1 MRAFPIIS
9 AACVALAVL
18 AVSLGAQQSADIT
31 DAGEA
36 RAALIE
42 AQQQSAAARARAEGL
57 EKQAAEAGAAADR
70 TGRQAAAAAARI
82 QETQAEVAARQADIR
97 LIDKQREALRAKL
110 AARQFP
116 VVRLTGALQRLS
128 RRPMVFALLRPG
140 SLRDSMHMRA
150 MLDTMLPEVQKRTAS
165 LRGEIAKGK
174 ALKASAEVALAAL
187 HTEQAELGQ
196 RRQTLVSL
204 ETQQRLSL
212 RSASGD
218 ADREA
223 ERALSLAEQA
233 RDLDGLTTDLGR
245 AGALRAELMR
255 LPGPVIRPDNPAQAQ
270 VSGFGDLSASATPT
284 SAPAFI
290 LPVQGRLVA
299 GFGAASPGGPTSR
312 GIALATGSGAQA
324 VAPAAGRVAFAG
336 PYRGYGAI
344 VIIDHG
350 NGWTSLITGLSQLDA
365 HVGDELVAGSPIGIT
380 GPGRPMV
387 SLELRRDGEAVN
399 PLDFAKLQ

>member
-1 MRAFPIIS
+1 MRAFPILS
-9 AACVALAVL
+9 AACVMLAVL
-18 AVSLGAQQSADIT
+18 AVSLGAQQSADII

-36 RAALIE
+36 RAALLE
-42 AQQQSAAARARAEGL
+42 AQQQSAAARMRAEGL

-70 TGRQAAAAAARI
+70 TARQAAAAAARI
-82 QETQAEVAARQADIR
+82 QETQAEVAARKADIR
-97 LIDKQREALRAKL
+97 LIDKQREELRAKL
-110 AARQFP
+110 AARQLP
-116 VVRLTGALQRLS
+116 VVRLTGALERLS
-128 RRPMVFALLRPG
+128 RRPMAFALLRPG
-140 SLRDSMHMRA
+140 SLRDSVHMRA

-165 LRGEIAKGK
+165 LRGEIARGK
-174 ALKASAEVALAAL
+174 ALKASAETALAAL
-187 HTEQAELGQ
+187 HTEQNELGQ
-196 RRQTLVSL
+196 RRQTLASL

-212 RSASGD
+212 RSASGN

-233 RDLDGLTTDLGR
+233 RDLDALTADLGR
-245 AGALRAELMR
+245 AGALRAELMQ
-255 LPGPVIRPDNPAQAQ
+255 LPGPVMRPDNPAQAQ
-270 VSGFGDLSASATPT
+270 VSALGDQSPSPAPT

-299 GFGAASPGGPTSR
+299 GFGAASPGTPTSR
-312 GIALATGSGAQA
+312 GIALATGAGAQA

-387 SLELRRDGEAVN
+387 SLELRRNGQAVN
-399 PLDFAKLQ
+399 PLDFAKVQ

>member
-1 MRAFPIIS
+1 MRAFPILS
-9 AACVALAVL
+9 AACVMLAVL
-18 AVSLGAQQSADIT
+18 AVSLGAQQSADII

-36 RAALIE
+36 RAALLE
-42 AQQQSAAARARAEGL
+42 AQQQSAAARTRAEDL

-70 TGRQAAAAAARI
+70 TARQAAAAAARI

-110 AARQFP
+110 AARQLP
-116 VVRLTGALQRLS
+116 VVRLTGALERLS
-128 RRPMVFALLRPG
+128 RRPMAFALLRPG
-140 SLRDSMHMRA
+140 SLRDSVHMRA
-150 MLDTMLPEVQKRTAS
+150 MLETMLPEVQKRTAS

-174 ALKASAEVALAAL
+174 ALKVSAETALAAL
-187 HTEQAELGQ
+187 HAEQTELRQ
-196 RRQTLVSL
+196 RRQTLTSL

-212 RSASGD
+212 RSASGN

-233 RDLDGLTTDLGR
+233 RDLDTLTADLGR

-270 VSGFGDLSASATPT
+270 VSALGDQSPSPAPT

-299 GFGAASPGGPTSR
+299 GFGAASPGTPTSR
-312 GIALATGSGAQA
+312 GIALATGAGAQA
-324 VAPAAGRVAFAG
+324 VAPAAGRIAFAG

-387 SLELRRDGEAVN
+387 SLELRRDGQAVN

>member
-1 MRAFPIIS
+1 MRAFPILS
-9 AACVALAVL
+9 AACVMLAVL
-18 AVSLGAQQSADIT
+18 AVSLGAQQSADII

-36 RAALIE
+36 RAALLE
-42 AQQQSAAARARAEGL
+42 AQQQSAAARMRAEGL

-70 TGRQAAAAAARI
+70 TARQAAAAAARI

-97 LIDKQREALRAKL
+97 LIDKQREELRAKL
-110 AARQFP
+110 AARQLP
-116 VVRLTGALQRLS
+116 VVRLTGALERLS
-128 RRPMVFALLRPG
+128 RRPMAFALLRPG
-140 SLRDSMHMRA
+140 SLRDSVHMRA
-150 MLDTMLPEVQKRTAS
+150 MLETMLPEVQKRTAS
-165 LRGEIAKGK
+165 LRGEIARGK
-174 ALKASAEVALAAL
+174 ALKASAETALAAL
-187 HTEQAELGQ
+187 HIEQTELRQ
-196 RRQTLVSL
+196 RRQTLASL

-212 RSASGD
+212 RSASGN

-233 RDLDGLTTDLGR
+233 RDLDALTADLGR
-245 AGALRAELMR
+245 AGALRAELMQ
-255 LPGPVIRPDNPAQAQ
+255 LPGPVMRPDNPAQAQ
-270 VSGFGDLSASATPT
+270 VSALGDQSPSPAPT

-299 GFGAASPGGPTSR
+299 GFGAASPGTPTSR
-312 GIALATGSGAQA
+312 GIALATGAGAQA

-387 SLELRRDGEAVN
+387 SLELRRNGQAVN
-399 PLDFAKLQ
+399 PLDFAKVQ